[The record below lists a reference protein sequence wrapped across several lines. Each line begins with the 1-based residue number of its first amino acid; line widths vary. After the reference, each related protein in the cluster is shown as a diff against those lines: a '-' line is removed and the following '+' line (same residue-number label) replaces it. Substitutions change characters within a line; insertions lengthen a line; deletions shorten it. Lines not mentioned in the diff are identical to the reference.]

1 VPFLNGVAGS
11 RGRGVRGRRPRGGR
25 RRREGGGC
33 IAVSSAGWL
42 VAAPGRWTRV
52 AVLLHEQGRAAGRGR
67 HGAGATDRQG
77 WAATGA

>member
-1 VPFLNGVAGS
+1 VVGVHVGAGEE
-11 RGRGVRGRRPRGGR
+11 GRGGA
-25 RRREGGGC
+25 C
-33 IAVSSAGWL
+33 IAVNSTGWL

-77 WAATGA
+77 